1 MTDNLCDRIAATL
14 SESLKSQAKKG
25 GYDNEYEPYDDDGE
39 PCGYT
44 LLNVDAVLDPRILAD
59 AVIAELGMTRESAV
73 DGISP
78 VDDPPPGQH
87 RYVTDWT
94 TDD

>member
-1 MTDNLCDRIAATL
+1 MSKDSGKNFLRHDVTESSLRDRITTVL
-14 SESLKSQAKKG
+14 AKVAEG
-25 GYDNEYEPYDDDGE
+25 RALY
-39 PCGYT
+39 
-44 LLNVDAVLDPRILAD
+44 AVTNADVAVMSD

-87 RYVTDWT
+87 RYVTEWRDN
-94 TDD
+94 D

>member
-1 MTDNLCDRIAATL
+1 MTDNLCDRIAAAL

-59 AVIAELGMTRESAV
+59 AVIRELGLQQE
-73 DGISP
+73 DGECGYCHAQL
-78 VDDPPPGQH
+78 PGC
-87 RYVTDWT
+87 RYVTECET
-94 TDD
+94 NDD